1 MIIKDYLDA
10 VFMNTTEDGHENL
23 KEEIY
28 NNTLDEID
36 DLKDQGIDPETA
48 EKMIIRRLGPINKF
62 RKSLGIKENY
72 LSLKYFANLMLL
84 LLHITFN
91 LLSLIYSVS
100 FYIPGVNFT
109 NIFNNFEIELY
120 YIVIFVLLSSTLNL
134 VLVIL
139 LLTKAKTKI
148 VQEIHWSVYI
158 IYLLTLPFSL
168 LGIYPLLIN
177 KNKYIMHYFNIRIV
191 PSNTK
196 RRIQLRIFI
205 LIMSLIGFVLIT
217 VLIAN
222 LIRKDYLVEEYN
234 LLIFNYSDD
243 INGVNI
249 YGSIQV
255 YALDDNNSFITLEIE
270 EYFHSSNFPDY
281 SNPIT
286 NIRIIEES
294 RFNLQ
299 EELILGDKNN
309 ISYTATINSNTTRV
323 TENIIIELNVC
334 PNYECSEILYTE
346 TFHAEDMEV
355 REIKNYETK
364 WIWNRED

>member
-1 MIIKDYLDA
+1 
-10 VFMNTTEDGHENL
+10 
-23 KEEIY
+23 
-28 NNTLDEID
+28 
-36 DLKDQGIDPETA
+36 
-48 EKMIIRRLGPINKF
+48 
-62 RKSLGIKENY
+62 
-72 LSLKYFANLMLL
+72 
-84 LLHITFN
+84 
-91 LLSLIYSVS
+91 
-100 FYIPGVNFT
+100 
-109 NIFNNFEIELY
+109 
-120 YIVIFVLLSSTLNL
+120 
-134 VLVIL
+134 
-139 LLTKAKTKI
+139 
-148 VQEIHWSVYI
+148 
-158 IYLLTLPFSL
+158 
-168 LGIYPLLIN
+168 
-177 KNKYIMHYFNIRIV
+177 
-191 PSNTK
+191 
-196 RRIQLRIFI
+196 
-205 LIMSLIGFVLIT
+205 LIT

-222 LIRKDYLVEEYN
+222 LIRKDYLVEDYN

-281 SNPIT
+281 NNPIT

-294 RFNLQ
+294 QFNLQ